1 MRPRVLVKIGAVKK
15 QRYTEHTAC
24 VAIDTSED
32 IDVAW
37 ARRQETLRG
46 VLKLFRVMVSS
57 TQQHAQLVRR
67 QCGISATQLWLL
79 WELDR
84 APGLRILDLARLLA
98 MHVGLV
104 QEMVEALEA
113 RGLARRMAGDGA
125 PKSHRWAVA
134 EAGRQLL
141 ADTSLPARGVTA
153 LALDTLDDS
162 ALQALADGLQPL
174 VGALP
179 FKDGG
184 AALTPLS
191 DLLGDPTDS

>member
-1 MRPRVLVKIGAVKK
+1 MLVNIDQVRKPNFA
-15 QRYTEHTAC
+15 EHTAC
-24 VAIDTSED
+24 VAINTTEDT
-32 IDVAW
+32 DVAW

-46 VLKLFRVMVSS
+46 VLKLLRVIVSCA
-57 TQQHAQLVRR
+57 QQHAQFVQR

-84 APGLRILDLARLLA
+84 APGLRALDLSRLLA
-98 MHVGLV
+98 MHVGMT
-104 QEMVEALEA
+104 QEMLDVLEA
-113 RGLARRMAGDGA
+113 SGLARRTTGEGA

-134 EAGRQLL
+134 EAGRRLL
-141 ADTSLPARGVTA
+141 ADSNLPARGVTA
-153 LALDTLDDS
+153 LALDKLDDS
-162 ALQALADGLQPL
+162 AIQALADSLQPL

-191 DLLGDPTDS
+191 DLLGDYPGATQRS